1 MTKQQNL
8 EFYTAVLLLFLIAI
22 VVALVYLDSWVVGI
36 GLLMSEL
43 AKKIVK
49 LVKFKNNKK
58 K

>member
-22 VVALVYLDSWVVGI
+22 FLALVYLDSWVVSI

>member
-8 EFYTAVLLLFLIAI
+8 EFNTDVLLLFLITI